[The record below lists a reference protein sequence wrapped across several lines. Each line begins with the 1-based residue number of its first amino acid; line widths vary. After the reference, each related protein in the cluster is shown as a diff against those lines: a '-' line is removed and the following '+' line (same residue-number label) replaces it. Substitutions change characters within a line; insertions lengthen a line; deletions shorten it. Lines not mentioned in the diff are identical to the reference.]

1 MTIEYDDLVTSGT
14 FPGWSNQPT
23 ANVIIGAA
31 TQMATGANQ
40 YVYAFNEACGT
51 RPTTL
56 MAATLELQGEGAD
69 IRINGVSLTDVL
81 KNIEQRLN
89 ILRPNTELESEW
101 DQLRELGDQYRQL
114 EAELKEKSRVW
125 EKLKAMPTVIG

>member
-23 ANVIIGAA
+23 ANVTIGAA

-40 YVYAFNEACGT
+40 YVYTVNGASGT

-56 MAATLELQGEGAD
+56 IASTLELHGEGAD

-89 ILRPNTELESEW
+89 ILRPNTELEYEW
-101 DQLRELGDQYRQL
+101 DQLRELGNRYRRL

-125 EKLKAMPTVIG
+125 KKLKAMTKIDS

>member
-1 MTIEYDDLVTSGT
+1 MDLDDLTISTGT

-23 ANVIIGAA
+23 ANVTIGAA

-101 DQLRELGDQYRQL
+101 DQLNNLGEQYRAL
-114 EAELKEKSRVW
+114 EAELKEKSKMW
-125 EKLKAMPTVIG
+125 STLKSIPKIDND

>member
-23 ANVIIGAA
+23 ANVTIGAA

-89 ILRPNTELESEW
+89 ILRPNTELEAEW
-101 DQLRELGDQYRQL
+101 NQLRALGNRYRQL